1 MATVKRKTRK
11 VAQRIAPDIIPFPT
25 WRMDKD
31 VRRVFM
37 RLYDIRARA
46 ERRLAQTEHS
56 MEEVSP

>member
-11 VAQRIAPDIIPFPT
+11 AAQRIAPDIIPFPT

-46 ERRLAQTEHS
+46 ERRLAQQKRGRS
-56 MEEVSP
+56 